1 MGKTKVAIALS
12 GGLDSAV
19 SAALLLEKGYEVIGV
34 TMRLADHSSQAA
46 APKAR
51 VIAKHLGIPLHVL
64 DFSFIF
70 EKEVVAPFCEQYVS
84 GATPNP
90 CVLCNRKIKFG
101 VLLDEIRKMGVDF
114 LASGHY
120 ARITKDSSCFT
131 LCKAFDPIK
140 DQTYFLYTLKADI
153 LPRLLF
159 PIGNMFK
166 KDVVELAKKLR
177 LPVSTNEESHDICFM
192 SGVNYRNFIR
202 SRIVKSPGKVYDF
215 TGRHIGFHRGIS
227 DYTIGQRQGLNFG
240 QQEKYY
246 VTAINKTDNTITI
259 GPKSQLEKSRL
270 IATGINWISGFPPR
284 SCQNL
289 TAKIRYGAPEIP
301 VMLSKAEDNLEVI
314 FATPVYAVTPGQ
326 SVVFYSGD
334 ELLGGGIIHS

>member
-34 TMRLADHSSQAA
+34 TMRLADHSSQATT
-46 APKAR
+46 PKAR
-51 VIAKHLGIPLHVL
+51 VIAKHLGIPLHIL
-64 DFSFIF
+64 DFSFVF
-70 EKEVVAPFCEQYVS
+70 EKEVVAPFCEQYAS

-90 CVLCNRKIKFG
+90 CVLCNHKIKFG
-101 VLLDEIRKMGVDF
+101 VLFDEVRKMDVDF

-120 ARITKDSSCFT
+120 ARITKDSSGFM
-131 LCKAFDPIK
+131 LCKAVDSIK
-140 DQTYFLYTLKADI
+140 DQTYFLYNLKTEI
-153 LPRLLF
+153 LPRLQF

-166 KDVVELAKKLR
+166 KDVVNLAKKLR
-177 LPVSTNEESHDICFM
+177 LPISTNEESHDICFM
-192 SGVNYRNFIR
+192 SGVNYRDFIS
-202 SRIVKSPGKVYDF
+202 SRIVKNPGKVYDF
-215 TGRHIGFHRGIS
+215 TGRHIGFHKGIS
-227 DYTIGQRQGLNFG
+227 NYTIGQRQGLNFG

-259 GPKSQLEKSRL
+259 GPKNQLEKSRL
-270 IATGINWISGFPPR
+270 IATDINWISGLPPR
-284 SCQNL
+284 SYQNL

-301 VMLSKAEDNLEVI
+301 VTLSKAGDNLEII
-314 FATPVYAVTPGQ
+314 FTTPVYAITPGQ
-326 SVVFYSGD
+326 SVVFYSGA